1 MSGQQQQSQ
10 NVSQQQQQQV
20 PEKFLKPFYKLSVAQ
35 LNEAWKRDGV
45 WRQQF
50 GKTEVELGMVW
61 LQGVVELLDRE
72 NDWLEMSQEDARVR
86 VLGVS
91 SSPGGDAWVNEGQY
105 IQVIGQPNGEDG
117 ERYVECKTL
126 RDLTSS
132 RVAKDLWPLEVA
144 ELQGLLGGRLTV
156 QQ

>member
-1 MSGQQQQSQ
+1 
-10 NVSQQQQQQV
+10 VSQQV
-20 PEKFLKPFYKLSVAQ
+20 PEKFLKPFYKISVAQ
-35 LNEAWKRDGV
+35 LNGAWMRDAV

-50 GKTEVELGMVW
+50 GKTEVKLGMVW
-61 LQGVVELLDRE
+61 LQGVVETLDRE
-72 NDWLEMSQEDARVR
+72 NDWLEMSEENARVR

-105 IQVIGQPNGEDG
+105 IQVIGQPREEEGKP
-117 ERYVECKTL
+117 YVECKTL
-126 RDLTSS
+126 RDLSSS
-132 RVAKDLWPLEVA
+132 RVAKDLWPLELA

>member
-1 MSGQQQQSQ
+1 MSS
-10 NVSQQQQQQV
+10 QQV
-20 PEKFLKPFYKLSVAQ
+20 PEKFLKPFYKVSLAQ
-35 LNEAWKRDGV
+35 FNETWKREGV
-45 WRQQF
+45 WRQRF

-61 LQGVVELLDRE
+61 LQGVVETLDRE
-72 NDWLEMSQEDARVR
+72 NDWLEMSEEGARVR

-105 IQVIGQPNGEDG
+105 IQVIGQPRGEEG
-117 ERYVECKTL
+117 EPYVECKTL

>member
-1 MSGQQQQSQ
+1 MSGQSQ
-10 NVSQQQQQQV
+10 TTSLQV
-20 PEKFLKPFYKLSVAQ
+20 PEKFLKPFFKVSVAQ
-35 LNEAWKRDGV
+35 LNEAWKREEV

-50 GKTEVELGMVW
+50 GKTKIELRMVW
-61 LQGVVELLDRE
+61 LQGVVENVDRE
-72 NDWLEMSQEDARVR
+72 NDWLEMSEEGARVR

-105 IQVIGQPNGEDG
+105 IQVIGQPRGEEG
-117 ERYVECKTL
+117 EPYVECKTL